1 MLFPERKVLCPLS
14 SRCSGRRC
22 STRVAQALPGEHH
35 DGSRTE
41 LSPAT
46 DDLRSLPLT
55 GRFCSW
61 LSGHFSAR
69 QSCKNRQRC
78 IFFFGCPTA
87 ISTPCMSGSC
97 HWTRSTR
104 NFSQVSHTLSES
116 SVRCTIGQ
124 ENWAGR
130 LRKYMT
136 K

>member
-1 MLFPERKVLCPLS
+1 MLCPERKVLYPLS

-22 STRVAQALPGEHH
+22 STRAAQALPGEHH
-35 DGSRTE
+35 GGSRME

-69 QSCKNRQRC
+69 QSCKKQTAMH
-78 IFFFGCPTA
+78 FFSAAQLQFP
-87 ISTPCMSGSC
+87 PCMSGSC
-97 HWTRSTR
+97 QWTRSTR

-130 LRKYMT
+130 SRKYMT